1 MKKLKLVDIKA
12 MNNTELVDALVA
24 NAEDMGIAK
33 VYLEADNYNNDEY
46 NVDLLITELER
57 RLYEWFC
64 IKHNA
69 HGW

>member
-64 IKHNA
+64 IKCNA

>member
-57 RLYEWFC
+57 RLYE
-64 IKHNA
+64 
-69 HGW
+69 